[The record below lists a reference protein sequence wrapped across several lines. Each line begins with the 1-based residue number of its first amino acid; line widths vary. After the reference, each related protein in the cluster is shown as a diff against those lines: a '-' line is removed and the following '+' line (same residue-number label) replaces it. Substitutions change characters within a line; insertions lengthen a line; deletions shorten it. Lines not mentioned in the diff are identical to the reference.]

1 MGRLPLRHF
10 IVRFRFDGMDEIR
23 KFDGILNEE
32 DGRVIAYQ
40 IIVAFLGIEFGSP
53 TADIPYCIRRSSEAL
68 HGGKTHKDRGFSPGL
83 LQKAALVYLERD
95 LYT

>member
-10 IVRFRFDGMDEIR
+10 IVGFRFDGMDEIR

-53 TADIPYCIRRSSEAL
+53 TADIP
-68 HGGKTHKDRGFSPGL
+68 
-83 LQKAALVYLERD
+83 
-95 LYT
+95 